1 MTPENP
7 QHRWDA
13 IYGEHSTP
21 GEPDPFITTSEFLPT
36 SPTNAVDFAGGT
48 GVTALWLAANGFDVS
63 LVEISQV
70 ALEIAEREAARRE
83 LRLSTIHH
91 NLESSNQLA
100 RSWDMAMC
108 CNFLDRPFYSL
119 LCDYVTPNGVLF
131 VKVATVTNLE
141 RHNKPSR
148 RYLVENGELPDLL
161 PGFEPLS
168 YTEDWFDDR
177 HEARMICR
185 RVAD

>member
-1 MTPENP
+1 MTPDNP
-7 QHRWDA
+7 QDRWDA
-13 IYGEHSTP
+13 KYGEHSTH
-21 GEPDPFITTSEFLPT
+21 EAPDPFITTSEFLPT

-185 RVAD
+185 RGAD

>member
-1 MTPENP
+1 MTPQN
-7 QHRWDA
+7 QQLRWDA
-13 IYGEHSTP
+13 IYGEHRTP
-21 GEPDPFITTSEFLPT
+21 GEPDPFITTSEFLPIP
-36 SPTNAVDFAGGT
+36 PTNAVDFAGGT
-48 GVTALWLAANGFDVS
+48 GATALWLAANGFDVS
-63 LVEISQV
+63 LVEISRV
-70 ALEIAEREAARRE
+70 ALEIAEREATRRA

-100 RSWDMAMC
+100 HNWDMAMC

-119 LCDYVTPNGVLF
+119 LHDYVTPNGVLF
-131 VKVATVTNLE
+131 VKVATITNLE

-148 RYLVENGELPDLL
+148 RYLVEKGELPDLL

-168 YTEDWFDDR
+168 YTEGWFDNR